1 MQAGLDFEEQRN
13 RMVNEHLLGRDIRD
27 LRVLEAMRAIPRHLF
42 ISPEYAVHAYADS
55 PLPIGNEQTISQ
67 PYIVALMTQLLNL
80 QGSEKVLEI
89 GTGSGYQAAILAHLA
104 SEVYTVERI
113 APLARK
119 AEATVRQIGLKNVYF
134 QIGDGTRGWAE
145 YAPYDRIIVT
155 AAAPKVP
162 GALLEQLVDGGLLV
176 IPVGGRGNQT
186 LQRLQRKGQDYV
198 SEVIVPVAF
207 VPLKGDFGWEE

>member
-1 MQAGLDFEEQRN
+1 MAGLDFEEQRD

-27 LRVLEAMRAIPRHLF
+27 PRVLEAMRSVPRHLF
-42 ISPEYAVHAYADS
+42 IAPEYAVHAYADS

-89 GTGSGYQAAILAHLA
+89 GTGSGYQAAILGFLA
-104 SEVYTVERI
+104 GEVHSVERI
-113 APLARK
+113 PPLARQ
-119 AEATVRQIGLKNVYF
+119 AEATLRQIGMKNVSVH
-134 QIGDGTRGWAE
+134 IGDGTRGWAE
-145 YAPYDRIIVT
+145 CAPYDRIVVT
-155 AAAPKVP
+155 AAAPRVP
-162 GALLEQLVDGGLLV
+162 IALLEQLVDGGLLV

-186 LQRLQRKGQDYV
+186 LQRLRRRGQDYE
-198 SEVIVPVAF
+198 SEIIVPVAF